1 MAVLIQNRQQTETL
15 NLERIRRAGRTLLN
29 ALGSPEAELSLLLVD
44 DEEMT
49 GYNREFRGKDRP
61 TNVLAFAMRDGDFPE
76 LTPHLLG
83 DVVISAET
91 ARREAEAAGTGLEF
105 RLDELLVHGVLHLFG
120 MDHERGEEAAEAMF
134 RHARELVDLIQTAET
149 GE

>member
-15 NLERIRRAGRTLLN
+15 NLERIRRAGQTLLN
-29 ALGSPEAELSLLLVD
+29 ALGSPDAELSLLLVD

-49 GYNREFRGKDRP
+49 GYNREFRGKEGP

-120 MDHERGEEAAEAMF
+120 MDHERNEEEAEAMF
-134 RHARELVDLIQTAET
+134 RRTGELVAVIQTAEA
-149 GE
+149 GG